1 MIGSITNLDGWKA
14 VAPVQLLFLLLRQ
27 IIINVPLIFNCTTQI
42 KIYKV
47 ELILK
52 LKYKL
57 KKIQKEKKE
66 KDGRIYLNV
75 PFEEKEE
82 AKKLGAKWDPSR
94 KLWYIPKDMVFE
106 RSIDVRQL
114 LHSWYEEP
122 PVKAE
127 PLKIPTNASNFLLK
141 KLKNLLI
148 VASALY
154 DEKSQNKILYL

>member
-1 MIGSITNLDGWKA
+1 M
-14 VAPVQLLFLLLRQ
+14 
-27 IIINVPLIFNCTTQI
+27 
-42 KIYKV
+42 
-47 ELILK
+47 
-52 LKYKL
+52 
-57 KKIQKEKKE
+57 EKKE

-82 AKKLGAKWDPSR
+82 AKKLGAKWDPGR

-122 PVKAE
+122 PVKSE
-127 PLKIPTNASNFLLK
+127 PLKIPTKESNFLLK
-141 KLKNLLI
+141 KLKNLLS

-154 DEKSQNKILYL
+154 DEKSQNKILYLQTRELCMKFLSNTSDEKRPVYFLVAMTTELTGLLYCLL

>member
-1 MIGSITNLDGWKA
+1 M
-14 VAPVQLLFLLLRQ
+14 
-27 IIINVPLIFNCTTQI
+27 
-42 KIYKV
+42 
-47 ELILK
+47 
-52 LKYKL
+52 
-57 KKIQKEKKE
+57 EKKE

-82 AKKLGAKWDPSR
+82 AKKLGAKWDPGR

-127 PLKIPTNASNFLLK
+127 PLKIPTNESNFLLK